1 MLKDIEDLVPEGVS
15 KILNNIEENLHFLE
29 NLAECSV
36 IIYNITEDSDQV
48 IEASRVLNGNFFLS
62 TCKMYYHD
70 KPIFFYRLNLQR

>member
-1 MLKDIEDLVPEGVS
+1 MLKDLEDLVPEGVS

-48 IEASRVLNGNFFLS
+48 IEASRVLNGNFFVV
-62 TCKMYYHD
+62 
-70 KPIFFYRLNLQR
+70 NL

>member
-1 MLKDIEDLVPEGVS
+1 MLKDLEDLVPEGVS

-48 IEASRVLNGNFFLS
+48 IEASRVLNGNFFFQPVKCIIMTS
-62 TCKMYYHD
+62 PC
-70 KPIFFYRLNLQR
+70 FFTD

>member
-1 MLKDIEDLVPEGVS
+1 MLKDLEDLVPEGVS

-48 IEASRVLNGNFFLS
+48 IEASRVLNGNFF
-62 TCKMYYHD
+62 
-70 KPIFFYRLNLQR
+70 FVNL